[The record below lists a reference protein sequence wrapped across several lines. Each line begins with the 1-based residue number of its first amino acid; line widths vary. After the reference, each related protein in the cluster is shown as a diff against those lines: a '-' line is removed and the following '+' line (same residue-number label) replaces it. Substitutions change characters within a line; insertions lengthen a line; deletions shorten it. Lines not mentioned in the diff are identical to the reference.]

1 MSNDHLSLV
10 GRTSEAAIKNL
21 IYRLPGRPPFM
32 LAQDVAKV
40 YETETRAVNQAV
52 QRNPERFPDS
62 FCFRLTRE
70 EADHLRSQNVII
82 NNPAYLPN
90 AFSHAG
96 ANMLS
101 AVLTSPVA
109 VARSIQINDA
119 FTNMEKMTQ
128 GQEGVLPSEALLQVV
143 QNMVNLEREQH
154 AQATRLNDQ
163 AERLAI
169 VEAKTD
175 QNSGNTGYFTV
186 RAWCRMNGISI
197 PLHAAQAVGRK
208 AAKVSKE
215 NGVGVGRAPDEMFGF
230 VNTYHKDV
238 LAEVLEGHNHDVA

>member
-109 VARSIQINDA
+109 VAMCFLSPPQETKTRFRS
-119 FTNMEKMTQ
+119 
-128 GQEGVLPSEALLQVV
+128 SEY
-143 QNMVNLEREQH
+143 
-154 AQATRLNDQ
+154 
-163 AERLAI
+163 
-169 VEAKTD
+169 AKTVL
-175 QNSGNTGYFTV
+175 TG
-186 RAWCRMNGISI
+186 
-197 PLHAAQAVGRK
+197 GRP
-208 AAKVSKE
+208 VT
-215 NGVGVGRAPDEMFGF
+215 R
-230 VNTYHKDV
+230 
-238 LAEVLEGHNHDVA
+238 